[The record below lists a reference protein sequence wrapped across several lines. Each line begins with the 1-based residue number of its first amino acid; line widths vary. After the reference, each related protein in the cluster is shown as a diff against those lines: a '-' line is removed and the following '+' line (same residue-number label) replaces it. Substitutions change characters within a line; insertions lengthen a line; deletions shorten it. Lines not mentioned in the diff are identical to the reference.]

1 VPEWSADV
9 EVDAAL
15 VRRLV
20 GDQFPELELR
30 SLRPLAEGWDNA
42 VWVVDERWAFRF
54 PRREIAIPGFVRELA
69 VLPRLAPLL
78 PLPIPTPV
86 FRGVPAAG
94 YPWPFFGAPLLP
106 GDELPDANLDDA
118 GRIALARPLAG
129 FLRALHHPATAAAVE
144 PLPADPWGRADMA
157 RRVPRALECLDE
169 LRGLGLWRASPS
181 VLRLL
186 ESARRLPQPP
196 ASVLVHGDLHT
207 RHVLVDDPGAITG
220 MIDHPSRSGP
230 RTAPSI
236 TGIIDHPSRSGPR
249 TAPSITGII
258 DWGDVCAGDPSV
270 DMSLYWSLLPPDGRR
285 EFLAEYGPL
294 NEEQLLRAR
303 VLTLFLCAML
313 AVYADRE
320 GMKAVRREAL
330 EGLRRAVVD

>member
-20 GDQFPELELR
+20 GGQFPELELR

-42 VWVVDERWAFRF
+42 VWVVDDRWAFRF

-106 GDELPDANLDDA
+106 GEELPHADLDDA

-157 RRVPRALECLDE
+157 RRVPRALEGLDQ
-169 LRGLGLWRASPS
+169 LRALGLWRAPAS
-181 VLRLL
+181 VAQLL
-186 ESARRLPQPP
+186 ESARGLPQPP
-196 ASVLVHGDLHT
+196 ATVLVHGDLHT
-207 RHVLVDDPGAITG
+207 RHVLVDRAGAITG
-220 MIDHPSRSGP
+220 V
-230 RTAPSI
+230 
-236 TGIIDHPSRSGPR
+236 
-249 TAPSITGII
+249 I

-270 DMSLYWSLLPPDGRR
+270 DMSLYWTLLPPGGRL

-294 NEEQLLRAR
+294 SEEQLLRAR
-303 VLTLFLCAML
+303 VLALFLCAML

-320 GMKAVRREAL
+320 GMRAVRREAL
-330 EGLRRAVVD
+330 EGLRRAVVE